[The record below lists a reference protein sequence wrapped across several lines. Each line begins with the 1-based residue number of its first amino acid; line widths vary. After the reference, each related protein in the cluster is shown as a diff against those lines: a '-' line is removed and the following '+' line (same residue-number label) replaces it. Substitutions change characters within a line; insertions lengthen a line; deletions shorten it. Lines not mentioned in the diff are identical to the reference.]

1 MLLLLGLLVPSYWP
15 AGHNKLLKWNCPNF
29 CHEVTS
35 GLYPSGRQVSSARAL
50 GRQLCVRIWAPV
62 HMLCSRLLVWMPFPP
77 TALEYKDMENA
88 FSSQYSTMMDRV
100 SELKCH
106 PSSIISFF
114 LSQHKA
120 GTKKMRRLE
129 KTNAWP
135 TDWWFQVFN
144 PPHHQ

>member
-1 MLLLLGLLVPSYWP
+1 
-15 AGHNKLLKWNCPNF
+15 
-29 CHEVTS
+29 
-35 GLYPSGRQVSSARAL
+35 
-50 GRQLCVRIWAPV
+50 
-62 HMLCSRLLVWMPFPP
+62 MPFPP

-120 GTKKMRRLE
+120 GTKKIE
-129 KTNAWP
+129 KTGEN
-135 TDWWFQVFN
+135 
-144 PPHHQ
+144 